1 MAKVSF
7 DGGDSFLDPLSPFNE
22 FKIKRNISHHRVWDK
37 LIHQMDPE
45 LRDQTL
51 TMLQFPSPYLPLLQQ
66 RIEFLSAYLIL
77 SPDPLII
84 TVTLYDLGILL
95 APQDGEVLP
104 PPTDRDLYRYGLTR
118 EAWETGREAAKGPQ
132 THPDSWYEER
142 DLIPPAR
149 HTRAQEEQQ
158 RQFKWRNHYE
168 KEMEEIGRKDD
179 FESRGKSRGKSK
191 DNPDT
196 KSDTKDSPSTLS
208 TPFIPSPPKRKP
220 E

>member
-7 DGGDSFLDPLSPFNE
+7 DGGDSFLDPLSPFHE
-22 FKIKRNISHHRVWDK
+22 FKIKRNISHTRVWRK
-37 LIHQMDPE
+37 LVQQMDPE

-66 RIEFLSAYLIL
+66 RLQFLSAYLIL
-77 SPDPLII
+77 SSDPLII

-118 EAWETGREAAKGPQ
+118 EAWETGREPAQGPQ

-149 HTRAQEEQQ
+149 HAKAREEQQ
-158 RQFKWRNHYE
+158 RQFKYRNHYE
-168 KEMEEIGRKDD
+168 KEMEEIGRKED
-179 FESRGKSRGKSK
+179 FESGG
-191 DNPDT
+191 
-196 KSDTKDSPSTLS
+196 
-208 TPFIPSPPKRKP
+208 
-220 E
+220 

>member
-51 TMLQFPSPYLPLLQQ
+51 TMLHFPSPYLPLLQQ
-66 RIEFLSAYLIL
+66 RLQFLSAYLIL

-118 EAWETGREAAKGPQ
+118 EAWETGKEPAKGPQ
-132 THPDSWYEER
+132 IHPDSWYEER
-142 DLIPPAR
+142 GLIPPAR
-149 HTRAQEEQQ
+149 HAKAREEQQ
-158 RQFKWRNHYE
+158 RQFKYRNQYE
-168 KEMEEIGRKDD
+168 KEMEEIGRKED
-179 FESRGKSRGKSK
+179 FEPKSKSK
-191 DNPDT
+191 DKSDT
-196 KSDTKDSPSTLS
+196 KSDTKDSPSSSSSPSNLS
-208 TPFIPSPPKRKP
+208 PLKRKP
-220 E
+220 K

>member
-7 DGGDSFLDPLSPFNE
+7 DGGDSLLDPLSPFNE
-22 FKIKRNISHHRVWDK
+22 FKIKRNISQFRVWRK
-37 LIHQMDPE
+37 LVNQMDPE

-51 TMLQFPSPYLPLLQQ
+51 TILHFPSPYLPLLQQ
-66 RIEFLSAYLIL
+66 RLQFLSAYLIL
-77 SPDPLII
+77 SPAPLII

-118 EAWETGREAAKGPQ
+118 EAWETGREPAKGPQ
-132 THPDSWYEER
+132 IHPDSWYEER

-149 HTRAQEEQQ
+149 HAKDWEEQQ
-158 RQFKWRNHYE
+158 RQFKYRNPYE
-168 KEMEEIGRKDD
+168 KEMEEIGRKED
-179 FESRGKSRGKSK
+179 FESRGKSK

-196 KSDTKDSPSTLS
+196 NL
-208 TPFIPSPPKRKP
+208 KRKP

>member
-7 DGGDSFLDPLSPFNE
+7 DGGDSFLAPLSPFNE

-51 TMLQFPSPYLPLLQQ
+51 AMLHFPSPYLPLLQQ
-66 RIEFLSAYLIL
+66 RLEFLSTYLIF

-118 EAWETGREAAKGPQ
+118 EAWETGKEPAKGPQ
-132 THPDSWYEER
+132 IHPDSWYEER
-142 DLIPPAR
+142 DLIPPVR
-149 HTRAQEEQQ
+149 HTKALEEQQ
-158 RQFKWRNHYE
+158 QQFKYRNHYE
-168 KEMEEIGRKDD
+168 KEMEEIGRKED

-191 DNPDT
+191 GDPNT
-196 KSDTKDSPSTLS
+196 KSDTKDSPPL
-208 TPFIPSPPKRKP
+208 KRKP